1 MKFQYIEDFSTADLS
16 INEKAE
22 MLDETI
28 WSNDFPWKDILYLAE
43 YFDVFHL
50 PVNTVILREGKK
62 KSPFMGLI
70 AKGKVLIIKEDKNNK
85 HKLLATIPE
94 GKTFGEMSII
104 DNLPS
109 SASVIT
115 ETSIDLMVINANRFD
130 DLMQDNPH
138 IANKLLFK
146 LLKLFSARLRET
158 SGKLVDFLEK
168 E

>member
-1 MKFQYIEDFSTADLS
+1 MKFQYIANFSTLDLS
-16 INEKAE
+16 INEKADL
-22 MLDETI
+22 LDSTI
-28 WSNDFPWKDILYLAE
+28 WSNDFTWKDIKFIAE
-43 YFDVFHL
+43 YFEVFHL
-50 PVNTVILREGKK
+50 PPNTVILKEGNK

-70 AKGKVLIIKEDKNNK
+70 AKGNVLIIKEDKKNR
-85 HKLLATIPE
+85 HKLLAKIPE

-115 ETSIDLMVINANRFD
+115 ETAVDLLVIDGHRFD
-130 DLMQDNPH
+130 DLMDDNPH

-146 LLKLFSARLRET
+146 LLRLFSARLRET